1 MTVPSDRPTAVV
13 ASRNRAARIS
23 LARSFTSSTLPRS
36 SRRFF
41 ALRLIHMFRQRT
53 VIFCRG
59 AEFRQ
64 AIIQA
69 GHDVGLGPWRRAG
82 ESVPEPDV
90 QGRAGL
96 VPPPVGSFNGSLP
109 ARVASPDQS
118 SVDTTR

>member
-23 LARSFTSSTLPRS
+23 LVRSFTSSTLPRS

-41 ALRLIHMFRQRT
+41 GLRLIHMFRQRT

-59 AEFRQ
+59 AELR
-64 AIIQA
+64 QA

-82 ESVPEPDV
+82 ASVPETDV

-96 VPPPVGSFNGSLP
+96 VPPPIRPFNGSLP